1 MTPNSKMQPGS
12 IEAIEGETKVFIEP
26 FLEKLNFSQFFLAA
40 NQKRQQFCRGID
52 LICLYWL
59 QS

>member
-1 MTPNSKMQPGS
+1 MQPGS
-12 IEAIEGETKVFIEP
+12 IEAIEGETKLFIEP